1 MQPLTTQPL
10 VLREANDDD
19 ATFIAEL
26 VNDPG
31 SLTMIGNSGVRN
43 AADARQHL
51 RTAHIYVYGLRA

>member
-1 MQPLTTQPL
+1 